1 MSRGKVT
8 APKPAKGTRDWP
20 SPRLDTE
27 SRSRI
32 VVGGLNVVT
41 PLSLVPESGAAWLW
55 ESALQPEPARA
66 CAAWARDYE
75 RNYPYSELAR
85 VGFVGGDYSSR
96 GESSGRVKRP
106 RLLLSTSRERGP
118 GEAHRR
124 ETTMAANYTTFG
136 PNNPDW
142 LEADPE
148 GTLGRDYPWGG
159 IQRQGPRHRPWASDR
174 WEPREAHRREL
185 HNHGACRPSG
195 DMVLRSI

>member
-1 MSRGKVT
+1 
-8 APKPAKGTRDWP
+8 
-20 SPRLDTE
+20 
-27 SRSRI
+27 
-32 VVGGLNVVT
+32 
-41 PLSLVPESGAAWLW
+41 
-55 ESALQPEPARA
+55 
-66 CAAWARDYE
+66 
-75 RNYPYSELAR
+75 
-85 VGFVGGDYSSR
+85 
-96 GESSGRVKRP
+96 
-106 RLLLSTSRERGP
+106 
-118 GEAHRR
+118 
-124 ETTMAANYTTFG
+124 MAANYTTFG